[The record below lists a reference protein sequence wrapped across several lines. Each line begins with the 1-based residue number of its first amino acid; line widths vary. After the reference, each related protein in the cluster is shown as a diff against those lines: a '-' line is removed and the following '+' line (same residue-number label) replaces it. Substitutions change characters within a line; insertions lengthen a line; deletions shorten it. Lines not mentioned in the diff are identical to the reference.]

1 MKAVFY
7 QRASRYVIQINDF
20 KVAKNM
26 MAELFRCIN
35 EQFLKQGDARR
46 KNLIISVQSHKP
58 FEIPDDNDDEIN
70 DKDPFEC
77 DDIEPRANIKRNK
90 FHSFIQQ
97 MANAYTLQREAYAE
111 ENVFDKVKTMDAANP
126 LFAHEIRSTMV
137 EMISR
142 SSLYGDILHQIFETS
157 IEIPSSSAPE
167 VTSRVM
173 KRQVFQ
179 CTTIIADRWITKH
192 LRFLNF
198 YFLKMGSSEKF
209 QKNSI

>member
-7 QRASRYVIQINDF
+7 QRALRYVIQINDF
-20 KVAKNM
+20 KVARNM
-26 MAELFRCIN
+26 MTELFRWIN

-46 KNLIISVQSHKP
+46 KNLINSVQSHKP
-58 FEIPDDNDDEIN
+58 FEIPDDND
-70 DKDPFEC
+70 KDPFEC
-77 DDIEPRANIKRNK
+77 DDIEARANIKRNK

-111 ENVFDKVKTMDAANP
+111 ETVFDKVKTMDAANS
-126 LFAHEIRSTMV
+126 LFAHEIHNTMV
-137 EMISR
+137 EILSR
-142 SSLYGDILHQIFETS
+142 LSLYGDILHQIFETS

-167 VTSRVM
+167 VTFRVM

-179 CTTIIADRWITKH
+179 CTTIIADRWITKY

-209 QKNSI
+209 LKNSI